1 MRGVEVSPSDFFF
14 FFLTFSK
21 TPIGKSC
28 QPCQKQKIRCVL
40 GGPGSSSLKRVQTE
54 EAQTLRPHKKQRME
68 LEVVIQALKKPEVYL
83 KVKWN
88 YLFRVHMV
96 KRKEAEERMAAA
108 LERLMKWVEETEK
121 NWRSWGLEKGSN
133 KEMNIVF
140 FKNKQ

>member
-1 MRGVEVSPSDFFF
+1 M
-14 FFLTFSK
+14 
-21 TPIGKSC
+21 
-28 QPCQKQKIRCVL
+28 
-40 GGPGSSSLKRVQTE
+40 SLKRVQTE